1 MGVVLVNKNKSSNFF
16 NYYDKI
22 VKLYFG
28 IAVILLFLFGIF
40 GQIFVPDER
49 DVLNTN
55 CQEYN
60 PVWTRVYEDGS
71 TETVIAPTIVEAQYG
86 ELVTLKTTLPENII
100 SGTNICFRPVWQDI
114 DIYIDGELRLH
125 YNTKNTRPFGENSA
139 MRYIFVEL
147 DETDSGKEFTY
158 TFSSNSK
165 YAGDIRTGFI
175 GDRLS
180 IWIHLLQEN
189 GIHTLISLFLLLMSL
204 FCIIVCF
211 ILKLVY
217 KKDLPLNYLAWTLFF
232 CAFWMISEISF
243 RQIIFK
249 NVSVLSFFTYWCLM
263 IIPIPLITFIND
275 LQKGRY
281 KKVFLLPLAY
291 SMIIIIVSTLL
302 QVFNIVEFVSQL
314 KFIHG
319 GLLVSIV
326 CIIATITIDT
336 FTHKL
341 SDYLFVGIGI
351 YGMIVTAILEMVLYY
366 VGTDLS
372 LGTTLSIG
380 LLFLLVMAIIK
391 TGQDLLESEKKK
403 QQAITAKDAQAKFL
417 ANMSHEIRTPI
428 NTIIGMN
435 EMILRENK
443 DEDIEGY
450 SKNIQSASNM
460 LLGLINDILDFSKI
474 ESGQLELVEDN
485 YHLPT
490 LIHDEI
496 IFLENKSAEKPITTH
511 IEIDPNLPT
520 TLYGDELRIKQI
532 LTNLLSNATKYTEAG
547 HITLRAF
554 YNRLENDSVNL
565 CFSVVDSGMGIKKED
580 LSQLFNSFKRLELN
594 KNRAIQGS
602 GLGLNITKQLI
613 DLMGGEI
620 KIDSEYGKGS
630 TFTVII
636 PQKVIDKQPITNLD
650 TAIKKVSSNT
660 SPKTSTY
667 TAPEAKV
674 LVVDDNSMNLTL
686 MEALLKRTKISVD
699 LAASGKGCLELTKNN
714 SYDIIF
720 MDHMMP
726 ELDGIE
732 TLKLLREEADNPN
745 KDTVVIAL
753 TANAVAGCRE
763 MYLENG
769 FNDYLSKPVISS
781 VLDEII
787 IKYLPDELV
796 NIDETIVKTV
806 IQPEI
811 NDHEEG
817 EKNME
822 HELSLEHYLE
832 IDKSIG
838 MGFCMDDEDFYK
850 EILSTFVSQ
859 ATNFI
864 SQLEQYYNATDWGN
878 YAIIAHSLKSNTR
891 TIGAENF
898 AELSLKHELAG
909 KSGDGAFITEDYEHY
924 VTVLK
929 ALMEKVQGML

>member
-1 MGVVLVNKNKSSNFF
+1 MDTNSREDFYTS
-16 NYYDKI
+16 YDKI
-22 VKLYFG
+22 VKIFFA
-28 IAVILLFLFGIF
+28 AVVALLILFGIF
-40 GQIFVPDER
+40 GQLLSPDER
-49 DVLNTN
+49 DILNTN
-55 CQEYN
+55 CKEYN
-60 PVWTRVYEDGS
+60 PTWTRVYQDGS
-71 TETVIAPTIVEAQYG
+71 TQEVIAPAVVDAAYG
-86 ELVTLKTTLPENII
+86 ELVTLTTTLPDNIEN
-100 SGTNICFRPVWQDI
+100 GTNICFRPVWQDV
-114 DIYIDGELRLH
+114 DIYINGELRLS
-125 YNTKNTRPFGENSA
+125 YSTKDTRPFGTNSA

-147 DETDSGKEFTY
+147 DETDSSKEFTY
-158 TFSSNSK
+158 VFSSNSK

-189 GIHTLISLFLLLMSL
+189 GLHTLIALFLLMMSL

-211 ILKLVY
+211 ILKYVY
-217 KKDLPLNYLAWTLFF
+217 KKALPLNYLAWTLFF

-249 NVSVLSFFTYWCLM
+249 NISILSYFTYWCLM
-263 IIPIPLITFIND
+263 IIPLPLITFIND

-291 SMIIIIVSTLL
+291 SMGIIVISTLL
-302 QVFNIVEFVSQL
+302 QVLDIAQFVEQL

-326 CIIATITIDT
+326 CIIVTITIDT
-336 FTHKL
+336 FTHRL

-351 YGMIVTAILEMVLYY
+351 YGMIVTAILEMILYY
-366 VGTDLS
+366 VGTELS
-372 LGTTLSIG
+372 LGTVLSIG

-391 TGQDLLESEKKK
+391 TGQDLLISEKNK
-403 QQAITAKDAQAKFL
+403 QQAITAREAQAKFL

-443 DEDIEGY
+443 DSDIEDY

-485 YHLPT
+485 YQLPA

-496 IFLENKSAEKPITTH
+496 IFLENKSAEKPIATH
-511 IEIDPNLPT
+511 IEIDPSLPT

-532 LTNLLSNATKYTEAG
+532 LTNLISNATKYTEAG

-554 YNRLENDSVNL
+554 YNRLEGNSVNL
-565 CFSVVDSGMGIKKED
+565 CFSVTDSGIGIKKED
-580 LSQLFNSFKRLELN
+580 LSQLFTSFKRLELN

-636 PQKVIDKQPITNLD
+636 PQNVIDKTPIDNLD
-650 TAIKKVSSNT
+650 IALRKVSSNS
-660 SPKTSTY
+660 SPKSSTY
-667 TAPEAKV
+667 TAPDARV

-686 MEALLKRTKISVD
+686 MEALLKRTKICVD
-699 LAASGKGCLELTKNN
+699 LAASGKGCLELTKNS

-732 TLKLLREEADNPN
+732 TLKLLREDTDNPN
-745 KDTVVIAL
+745 RDTIVIAL
-753 TANAVAGCRE
+753 TANAVAGCKE

-787 IKYLPDELV
+787 IKYLPDELIS
-796 NIDETIVKTV
+796 IDEALTTV
-806 IQPEI
+806 TVQPEI
-811 NDHEEG
+811 MEHKEG

-859 ATNFI
+859 ATKFI
-864 SQLEQYYNATDWGN
+864 TQLEDYFTAKDWGN
-878 YAIIAHSLKSNTR
+878 YAIIAHSLKSNTK
-891 TIGAENF
+891 TIGATNF

-909 KSGDGAFITEDYEHY
+909 KADDGDFITSDYAHY
-924 VTVLK
+924 TDTLK
-929 ALMEKVQGML
+929 ALINKVNKML